1 MHFIEIYIKLGLY
14 QITMTILGSSREGV
28 SQLHFHKWIQS
39 TLGFG
44 LICALIGGSMAF
56 LPETEMS
63 STPSKGFS
71 SKDLIY
77 FVMTDRFKDGTEANN
92 NFADLNKHDI
102 RAYHGGD
109 FVGLTQSLDYIKSL
123 GTTAI
128 WITPVVKNET
138 KGYHGYWAID
148 FETTDP
154 HLGTPEELKTLV
166 DEAHKKGMKVILDYV
181 VNHTGPKSPWLEDPE
196 KKDWFH
202 PKQNINNW
210 SDLKEVENNWLMG
223 LPDLNTENPVVSAYF
238 LNNALSWIEKTGVDG
253 MRLDTMRHVPRP
265 FWKTFSET
273 IKAKYPDFYLLGEVW
288 NDNVRYLQLY
298 NDEGIDGLTDYSLYK
313 GITGT
318 FSPSG
323 SSNSISSAL
332 AKAKFFKNPG
342 LNGIFIDN
350 HDNPRYISTYGKAY
364 TKQALGFIMT
374 YPSIPIIY
382 YGTELGMPGKGDPD
396 NRRDMAW
403 ADVKDDNDMLSYY
416 KQLEAIRTKYPAVT
430 QGSLTQLKTSKD
442 VLVYKTVFEG
452 KGLLITMNLRNKA
465 LSETVSLSEENEK
478 LNLGKIVLNEGDG
491 QLKQKGKTIELEL
504 SPQQIVISEVKE

>member
-1 MHFIEIYIKLGLY
+1 
-14 QITMTILGSSREGV
+14 MTFEEGV
-28 SQLHFHKWIQS
+28 RKLHFNKWIQS
-39 TLGFG
+39 YLSFG
-44 LICALIGGSMAF
+44 LICALIGAAMVLS
-56 LPETEMS
+56 PPTTET
-63 STPSKGFS
+63 THADQGFS
-71 SKDLIY
+71 SNDLIY

-92 NFADLNKHDI
+92 NFTDLNKSDI

-128 WITPVVKNET
+128 WITPVVKNEE
-138 KGYHGYWAID
+138 KGYHGYWAVD

-154 HLGTPEELKTLV
+154 HLGTVEELKTLV
-166 DEAHKKGMKVILDYV
+166 DTAHSKGMKVILDYV
-181 VNHTGPKSPWLEDPE
+181 VNHTGPKSPWLDDPE

-223 LPDLNTENPVVSAYF
+223 LPDLDTENPAVSAYF
-238 LNNALSWIEKTGVDG
+238 LNNAMDWIEKTGIDG

-318 FSPSG
+318 FAPSG
-323 SSNSISSAL
+323 SSNSMRSAL
-332 AKAKFFKNPG
+332 EKAKFFKNPS

-382 YGTELGMPGKGDPD
+382 YGTEIGMPGKGDPD

-403 ADVKDDNDMLSYY
+403 DDVTDQNDMLKYY
-416 KQLEAIRTKYPAVT
+416 KALEEVRSSYPAVT
-430 QGSLTQLKTSKD
+430 QGTLTALKSSKD
-442 VLVYKTVFEG
+442 VLVYKTVIDG
-452 KGLLITMNLRNKA
+452 KGILVAMNLRNKP
-465 LSETVSLSEENEK
+465 LQETLTLADDQSSLK
-478 LNLGKIVLNEGDG
+478 VGKVVLNEGTG
-491 QLKQKGKTIELEL
+491 TVEQKAQVLEMDL
-504 SPQQIVISEVKE
+504 SPQQIVILEVKE